1 MGSGGRRRTWSRG
14 RRVDPFG
21 MRRLWSWTGAAF
33 AAVHALAFTAL
44 YVDYVRRSDAWFAD
58 LPLSLAA
65 LPFTLVMRALNGGS
79 FDFGGS
85 MTGRVVAAGLFGSA
99 LAYIAG
105 LIIEAIVRLLV
116 RLAGRTRA
124 PLSG

>member
-1 MGSGGRRRTWSRG
+1 MK
-14 RRVDPFG
+14 
-21 MRRLWSWTGAAF
+21 RLWSWTGAAS
-33 AAVHALAFTAL
+33 AAVHGLAFVAL

-65 LPFTLVMRALNGGS
+65 LPFTLVMRRLNGGS

-85 MTGRVVAAGLFGSA
+85 MTGRVIAAGLFGSA

-105 LIIEAIVRLLV
+105 LIVETVIRTIA
-116 RLAGRTRA
+116 RLALHSRA
-124 PLSG
+124 

>member
-1 MGSGGRRRTWSRG
+1 MK
-14 RRVDPFG
+14 
-21 MRRLWSWTGAAF
+21 RLWSWTGAVF
-33 AAVHALAFTAL
+33 AAVYGLAFVAL

-85 MTGRVVAAGLFGSA
+85 MTGRGLPAGLCGAA

-105 LIIEAIVRLLV
+105 LIVETIVRFVV
-116 RLAGRTRA
+116 RLVLDSRA
-124 PLSG
+124 PHPR